1 MLAVLIG
8 LGVWQLDRREWKR
21 ELIGRAAERVA
32 ESPMT
37 SLAGVGP
44 GDAWRRVSLE
54 GAWEEPELLL
64 QSRTWNGRAGFD
76 VLASFRPSGA
86 AVSVLV
92 NRGWVEPARSAPD
105 ARPPPPAALA
115 GVVRFPSEPGP
126 LAADNDPARGMWFH
140 IDPKAAAAHLGRP
153 LLPFYIQAAPAAA
166 APNAANA
173 TIGGVSAAA
182 APDWPRARP
191 PEPRFRNDHLQYALT
206 WFALSGAVAVLYL
219 IWRRRAARERL

>member
-1 MLAVLIG
+1 
-8 LGVWQLDRREWKR
+8 
-21 ELIGRAAERVA
+21 
-32 ESPMT
+32 MT

-44 GDAWRRVSLE
+44 GDAWRRVSLK

-76 VLASFRPSGA
+76 VLAPFRPSGA
-86 AVSVLV
+86 AVPVLV

-105 ARPPPPAALA
+105 TRVPPLAALD

-126 LAADNDPARGMWFH
+126 LAVDNDPARGIWFH
-140 IDPKAAAAHLGRP
+140 IDPEAVAAHLGRP
-153 LLPFYIQAAPAAA
+153 LAPFYVQAVPAA
-166 APNAANA
+166 
-173 TIGGVSAAA
+173 G

-206 WFALSGAVAVLYL
+206 WFALAGAVAILYL
-219 IWRRRAARERL
+219 VWRRRAGREGPR

>member
-1 MLAVLIG
+1 
-8 LGVWQLDRREWKR
+8 
-21 ELIGRAAERVA
+21 
-32 ESPMT
+32 MT

-44 GDAWRRVSLE
+44 GDAWRRVSLK

-76 VLASFRPSGA
+76 VLAPFRPSGA
-86 AVSVLV
+86 AVPVLV

-105 ARPPPPAALA
+105 TRVPPLAALD

-126 LAADNDPARGMWFH
+126 LAVDNDPARGIWFH
-140 IDPKAAAAHLGRP
+140 IDPEAVAAHLGRP
-153 LLPFYIQAAPAAA
+153 LAPFYVQAVPAA
-166 APNAANA
+166 
-173 TIGGVSAAA
+173 G

-206 WFALSGAVAVLYL
+206 WFALAGAVAILYL
-219 IWRRRAARERL
+219 VWRRRAGREQVR

>member
-1 MLAVLIG
+1 
-8 LGVWQLDRREWKR
+8 
-21 ELIGRAAERVA
+21 
-32 ESPMT
+32 MT

-54 GAWEEPELLL
+54 GVWEEPELLL

-105 ARPPPPAALA
+105 ARPPPPAPLA

-126 LAADNDPARGMWFH
+126 LAADNDPARGIWFH
-140 IDPKAAAAHLGRP
+140 IDPEAVAVHLGRP
-153 LLPFYIQAAPAAA
+153 LLPFYVQAAPAA
-166 APNAANA
+166 
-173 TIGGVSAAA
+173 G

-206 WFALSGAVAVLYL
+206 WFALAGAVAILYL
-219 IWRRRAARERL
+219 VWRRRAGREGPR